1 MSEAQEPTTE
11 AAPTRDR
18 SRIRSVAYY
27 VTLVVAGILLLL
39 STYAV
44 WVNRVALNTSVFV
57 NTNTKLIENP
67 QIRQT
72 IATTAV
78 DDLYSSVDVQAE
90 IQKQL
95 PKDFKSLAGPAA
107 AALRQAAYTIVDKA
121 LQQPEVQKLFAAS
134 LEEAHKTLVQVL
146 SGGGPSVS
154 TQNGVV
160 TLDLRQIMVD
170 AANRIGIGS
179 QVASKIPAN
188 AGRIVVLRSNELSTA
203 QSVFQL
209 AKTLAWVLP
218 ILTLLAFGL
227 AFWLA
232 RPRRRQA
239 VRGIGV
245 TILATGVVGLIA
257 VNIGGNYLVNTLAS
271 DRDTR
276 KAASAAWD
284 IVTVLMRSSLR
295 WFLVVGILF
304 VIAAWLAG
312 PGRRAIEAR
321 QLLAPAMRERLW
333 PYVGLAI
340 VAAFLLFTG
349 PVADTTRYLFDL
361 VFLGLI
367 ALWIEVTRSQTLQE
381 FPDGGAPAIIGDA
394 RTRVSGWV
402 AAGRARMTPTEKPAS
417 AGEGAGAGGADVASR
432 LQQLAALHA
441 SGELSDEEYAS
452 AKARV
457 LGSE

>member
-245 TILATGVVGLIA
+245 TILATGVV
-257 VNIGGNYLVNTLAS
+257 AS